1 MMNQEESMRNLRRLL
16 DDMQQ
21 ILNKKNE
28 SPHLHALEIDLLKQ
42 KTLNI
47 YDTLIH
53 LNPSNQSAEKP
64 LQNTDKKQPPEP
76 KPVPSAPLTSE
87 VSTPKKKTESQT
99 QNPTTPMARKQDSQT
114 EPAREPLT
122 EKTTLDLFSDTST
135 STIGETIAKNDAL
148 GERLQTT
155 PISDLREAIGIN
167 DKFVFINQLFK
178 GDMERYNRI
187 LDELNGFSS
196 LKGAQT
202 YLTELAVEYQWNT
215 EDPAYLKLADM
226 IERKFS

>member
-1 MMNQEESMRNLRRLL
+1 MTNLRRLL

-21 ILNKKNE
+21 ILNKNNE
-28 SPHLHALEIDLLKQ
+28 SPHLNTLEIDLLKQ
-42 KTLNI
+42 KTLAI
-47 YDTLIH
+47 YDTLVH
-53 LNPSNQSAEKP
+53 LNPSNQPAEKP
-64 LQNTDKKQPPEP
+64 LQNSEEKQPPES
-76 KPVPSAPLTSE
+76 KPVPPAPLTSKM
-87 VSTPKKKTESQT
+87 STPEKETKGPSP
-99 QNPTTPMARKQDSQT
+99 NPTTPITRKQDNQT
-114 EPAREPLT
+114 QPTKEPLT
-122 EKTTLDLFSDTST
+122 EKSTLDLFSDTST
-135 STIGETIAKNDAL
+135 ATIGETMAKNDAL
-148 GERLQTT
+148 GERLQTS

-167 DKFVFINQLFK
+167 DKFIFINQLFK

-202 YLTELAVEYQWNT
+202 YLTELAVQYQWNT